1 MATTQSTKRKT
12 AATRRSTTAK
22 KAAATRARRSA
33 ATEASRVQARAN
45 RSRTGAG
52 RQGDTLVAQAELA
65 AAKVGNLVQGVITGV
80 FKSAATVFT
89 GVRKAL

>member
-22 KAAATRARRSA
+22 KAAATRARRTAS
-33 ATEASRVQARAN
+33 TEASRVQARAN

-52 RQGDTLVAQAELA
+52 RQGDTLVAQVELA
-65 AAKVGNLVQGVITGV
+65 AAKAANLAQGVVTGV
-80 FKSAATVFT
+80 FKGAAAVFT
-89 GVRKAL
+89 GVRRAL